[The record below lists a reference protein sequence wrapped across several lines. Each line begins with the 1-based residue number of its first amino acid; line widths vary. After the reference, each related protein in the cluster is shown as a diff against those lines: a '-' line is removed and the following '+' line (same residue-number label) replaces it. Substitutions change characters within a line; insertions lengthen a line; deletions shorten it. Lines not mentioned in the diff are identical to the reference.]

1 MEITVNITLKI
12 DDTALT
18 DFESWLRNQLEVVD
32 VQIVPNTKQMYL
44 QDTNF
49 KKLLKQKKD
58 LQRTTWNYIMKN
70 NHKYLENE

>member
-18 DFESWLRNQLEVVD
+18 DFESWLRNNLEVVD

-44 QDTNF
+44 QDVNF

-58 LQRTTWNYIMKN
+58 LQRTTWNYIMNN

>member
-12 DDTALT
+12 DDTNLT
-18 DFESWLRNQLEVVD
+18 DFESWLRNQLEVID
-32 VQIVPNTKQMYL
+32 VQIVPDTKQMYL
-44 QDTNF
+44 KDVHF

-70 NHKYLENE
+70 NHKYSDND

>member
-1 MEITVNITLKI
+1 MEVTLNITLKI
-12 DDTALT
+12 DDTKWK
-18 DFESWLRNQLEVVD
+18 DFEDNLRSKQEVID

-44 QDTNF
+44 KDVHF

-70 NHKYLENE
+70 NHKYSDND

>member
-1 MEITVNITLKI
+1 MEVTLNITLKI
-12 DDTALT
+12 DDTKWK
-18 DFESWLRNQLEVVD
+18 DFEDNLRGKQEVID

-44 QDTNF
+44 QDVHF

-70 NHKYLENE
+70 NHKYLDND

>member
-1 MEITVNITLKI
+1 MEITVNLTLKI
-12 DDTALT
+12 DDTNLT
-18 DFESWLRNQLEVVD
+18 DFESWLRNQLEVID
-32 VQIVPNTKQMYL
+32 VQIVPDTKQMYL
-44 QDTNF
+44 KDVHF

>member
-32 VQIVPNTKQMYL
+32 VQIVPNTKKMYL

>member
-1 MEITVNITLKI
+1 MEVTLNITLKI
-12 DDTALT
+12 DDTKWK
-18 DFESWLRNQLEVVD
+18 DFEDDLRSKQEVID
-32 VQIVPNTKQMYL
+32 VQIVPDTKQMYL
-44 QDTNF
+44 QDVNF

>member
-32 VQIVPNTKQMYL
+32 VQIVPNTRQMYL
-44 QDTNF
+44 QDTKF

>member
-1 MEITVNITLKI
+1 MEITVNLTLKI
-12 DDTALT
+12 DDTNLT
-18 DFESWLRNQLEVVD
+18 DFESWLRNQLEVID

-44 QDTNF
+44 KDIHF

-70 NHKYLENE
+70 NHKYND

>member
-1 MEITVNITLKI
+1 MEVTLNITLKI
-12 DDTALT
+12 DDTKWK
-18 DFESWLRNQLEVVD
+18 DFEDGLRSKQEVID

-44 QDTNF
+44 QDVHF

-70 NHKYLENE
+70 NHKYL

>member
-44 QDTNF
+44 QDVNF

>member
-12 DDTALT
+12 DDTALI
-18 DFESWLRNQLEVVD
+18 DFEGWLRNQLEVVD

>member
-1 MEITVNITLKI
+1 MEITVNLTLKI
-12 DDTALT
+12 DDTNLT
-18 DFESWLRNQLEVVD
+18 DFESWLRNQLEVID

-44 QDTNF
+44 KDVHF

-70 NHKYLENE
+70 NHKYLEND

>member
-1 MEITVNITLKI
+1 MEVTLNITLKI
-12 DDTALT
+12 DDTKWK
-18 DFESWLRNQLEVVD
+18 DFEDGLRSKQEVID

-44 QDTNF
+44 QDVHF

-70 NHKYLENE
+70 NHKYK

>member
-1 MEITVNITLKI
+1 MEITVNLTLKI
-12 DDTALT
+12 DDTNLT

-32 VQIVPNTKQMYL
+32 VQIVPDTKQMYL
-44 QDTNF
+44 KDINF

>member
-44 QDTNF
+44 QDVNF

-70 NHKYLENE
+70 NHKYLDND

>member
-18 DFESWLRNQLEVVD
+18 DFESWLRNNLEVVD

-44 QDTNF
+44 QDVNF

-58 LQRTTWNYIMKN
+58 LQRTTWNYIMNN
-70 NHKYLENE
+70 NHKYLKDE